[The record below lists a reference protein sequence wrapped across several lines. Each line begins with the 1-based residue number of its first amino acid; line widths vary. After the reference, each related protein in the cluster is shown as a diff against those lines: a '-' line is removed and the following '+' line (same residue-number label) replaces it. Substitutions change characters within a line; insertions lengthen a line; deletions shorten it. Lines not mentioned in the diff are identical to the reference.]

1 MSTTENTRKLGVNED
16 TWKIITNF
24 LTMDTDFYQYKRL
37 NIDPND
43 DLLGDRYMITKKLG
57 SGVSSTVYFLKQ
69 NEDNHS
75 VADSPYHI
83 MKILKNK
90 KYSECFQKEVKIP
103 KRLKRLNDLNKF
115 HLFFQDILYPM
126 SSGKAF
132 VF

>member
-57 SGVSSTVYFLKQ
+57 SSVSSIVYLLKQ
-69 NEDNHS
+69 NEDSNS
-75 VADSPYHI
+75 VEDSPKNV
-83 MKILKNK
+83 MKILK
-90 KYSECFQKEVKIP
+90 
-103 KRLKRLNDLNKF
+103 
-115 HLFFQDILYPM
+115 
-126 SSGKAF
+126 
-132 VF
+132 